1 MLILV
6 NRYPETFD
14 GLSRTDHL
22 GLLATPTRVSV
33 AKIAASGYPWAA
45 DNGCYHAFDEPA
57 YRRMLAIIR
66 RRPAG
71 CIFVTL
77 PDVVGDA
84 YATLCLFH
92 RWLGH
97 LIDADESKSLPVAL
111 VGQDGLEDL
120 DADFAFGLCD
130 AFFIGGTTKWK
141 LSRAAVDLADEA
153 KRRGLWLH
161 MGRVNKNRRLK
172 IAHDLD
178 CDSADGSSYSWFPK
192 ANIPGATAWLRHLDR
207 APRLF

>member
-6 NRYPETFD
+6 NRIPKTFE
-14 GLSRTDHL
+14 GLARTEHL
-22 GLLATPTRVSV
+22 GFLASPSQTAIATV
-33 AKIAASGYPWAA
+33 AAAGRPWAA
-45 DNGCYHAFDEPA
+45 DNDCFHRFDEPA
-57 YRRMLAIIR
+57 YVKMVADIR
-66 RRPAG
+66 RHPGG
-71 CIFVTL
+71 CLFVTL

-84 YATLCLFH
+84 HATLRLFH
-92 RWLGH
+92 HWIGR
-97 LIDADESKSLPVAL
+97 LIDPDESKSLPVAL

-130 AFFIGGTTKWK
+130 AFFIGGTTGWK
-141 LSRAAVDLADEA
+141 LSRAAADLADEA
-153 KRRGLWLH
+153 RRRGLWLH
-161 MGRVNKNRRLK
+161 MGRVNRNRRLK

-178 CDSADGSSYSWFPK
+178 CDSVDGSSYSWFPK